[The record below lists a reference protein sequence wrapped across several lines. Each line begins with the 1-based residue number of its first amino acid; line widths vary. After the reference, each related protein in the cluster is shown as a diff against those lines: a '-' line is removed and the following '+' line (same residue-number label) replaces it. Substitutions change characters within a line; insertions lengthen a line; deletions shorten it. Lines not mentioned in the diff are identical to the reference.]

1 VKGVEELKGGREGGR
16 GEVEEETRKTIANEK
31 VVNILYARIQYEIVF
46 CDSYILALIEFEIL
60 R

>member
-1 VKGVEELKGGREGGR
+1 MKGGREGGR

-46 CDSYILALIEFEIL
+46 CDSYILALIDFEIL